1 MSELKK
7 QSEQFNE
14 QADEDWE
21 RVLFGLAFQKIVI

>member
-21 RVLFGLAFQKIVI
+21 RVLFGLLKKIVI